1 MFSDFD
7 LDSKYGTRALKR
19 LYSALESN
27 MNFCTDSSG
36 AMPASMV
43 PSRKTKEVMAEFVKQ
58 LTLENDPLVANLL
71 DDVAACYSLL
81 LSVATHELDVVG
93 LDYNS
98 RKKPDVRV
106 FLNRLAGIP

>member
-1 MFSDFD
+1 MFADFD
-7 LDSKYGTRALKR
+7 LDSKYGTRALKC

-27 MNFCTDSSG
+27 MNFYADPSG

-43 PSRKTKEVMAEFVKQ
+43 PSRKTKDVMAEFVTQMARDK
-58 LTLENDPLVANLL
+58 DPLVNKLP
-71 DDVAACYSLL
+71 DNVATCYSVL
-81 LSVATHELDVVG
+81 LSVATEELDVVG
-93 LDYNS
+93 LDSNS